1 MKERC
6 YHCDEL
12 TSWRDLATCRE
23 CRDLVCRDY
32 CTAVGTWDYDED
44 GTYCLCSS
52 CDQEEYYE
60 EPDEPLEDDTTDVDF
75 G

>member
-6 YHCDEL
+6 YHCDVL
-12 TSWRDLATCRE
+12 THYEDLAVCRE

-32 CTAVGTWDYDED
+32 CAVFGTWDYDED
-44 GTYCLCSS
+44 GTYCLCSN
-52 CDQEEYYE
+52 CDQEDYYE
-60 EPDEPLEDDTTDVDF
+60 EPDELPEDATDVDF